1 MNFPTNFVA
10 HYKKYISALSRLT
23 RRIESHLH
31 PRDTWVTKLRES
43 ILRGVS
49 SHTAYSTTVEKSD
62 ADYIAT
68 VSETPTALTYVLYA
82 DGYQRNLLST
92 KKYRYVDALG
102 TYQYTHSSW
111 VKDNGI
117 TQDHVYLFATP
128 LTNHTDIYGHYEPS
142 VQQPVRHL
150 NTSTGVHG
158 DPNKELPY
166 EEMSTYERKMG

>member
-10 HYKKYISALSRLT
+10 RHKKSISALSRLT

-31 PRDTWVTKLRES
+31 PRDTWVTSLRES

-49 SHTAYSTTVEKSD
+49 SHTAYSTTVKKSD

-68 VSETPTALTYVLYA
+68 ASETPTALT
-82 DGYQRNLLST
+82 GYQRNLLST
-92 KKYRYVDALG
+92 KKLRYVSELG

-142 VQQPVRHL
+142 VQQPVKHL
-150 NTSTGVHG
+150 DTSTGIHG
-158 DPNKELPY
+158 DPNRELPY
-166 EEMSTYERKMG
+166 EKMSTYKRDI